1 MTNFMKPESKHFI
14 QNTKHNITDQHL
26 SIQLLLNLNP
36 HRLSSPNNRLGNRLQ
51 RHILTIRIRLFDL
64 SNLINMFQC

>member
-1 MTNFMKPESKHFI
+1 MTNFIKPESKHFI
-14 QNTKHNITDQHL
+14 QNTKHL